1 MAGEAPMALDAGSDY
16 SCADVKLGELE
27 TPEKWSI
34 AAGRCAM
41 DGRDLGR
48 AQMGS

>member
-1 MAGEAPMALDAGSDY
+1 MAGEAPKDLGPGSDY

-27 TPEKWSI
+27 TPEKWAI

-41 DGRDLGR
+41 DRRDWGR
-48 AQMGS
+48 AQMDS

>member
-1 MAGEAPMALDAGSDY
+1 MALCPGSDY
-16 SCADVKLGELE
+16 SCADIKLGELE

-41 DGRDLGR
+41 DGRDWSG
-48 AQMGS
+48 AQMDS